1 MPLAVHALRGWC
13 AWKSWEKAPCRPR
26 SGLLRVVMVLSLQ
39 GSGQLG
45 VDEESF
51 QEQVSDKIGQVA
63 VYEIHDPK
71 ALPWVVAHGWIG
83 SQKPICDAVHH
94 CTEVL
99 HCHLHEL
106 DELLVDL
113 LHIVLAIGLQQL
125 LGQTGQQLLLLQVPE
140 GRVTRRPCKDT
151 VPMSCVGPPLQAP
164 AMGASSPST
173 LPASQERPAA
183 TLAKIDE
190 GSTVVALGSLAL
202 DQGSWTLPAVGMP
215 LS

>member
-1 MPLAVHALRGWC
+1 MPLALHALRGRC
-13 AWKSWEKAPCRPR
+13 AWRAWEKALGRPR
-26 SGLLRVVMVLSLQ
+26 SGLLHIFVVLSPQ

-51 QEQVSDKIGQVA
+51 QEQVSDKVGQVA

-71 ALPWVVAHGWIG
+71 ALPWVVAHSWVG
-83 SQKPICDAVHH
+83 SQKPLCDAVHH

-125 LGQTGQQLLLLQVPE
+125 LGQAGQQLLLVQVPE
-140 GRVTRRPCKDT
+140 GRVTRRPCKET
-151 VPMSCVGPPLQAP
+151 VPLSCVGPPLQTP
-164 AMGASSPST
+164 CLGCQQPQS
-173 LPASQERPAA
+173 PASLTGR
-183 TLAKIDE
+183 
-190 GSTVVALGSLAL
+190 SS
-202 DQGSWTLPAVGMP
+202 
-215 LS
+215 